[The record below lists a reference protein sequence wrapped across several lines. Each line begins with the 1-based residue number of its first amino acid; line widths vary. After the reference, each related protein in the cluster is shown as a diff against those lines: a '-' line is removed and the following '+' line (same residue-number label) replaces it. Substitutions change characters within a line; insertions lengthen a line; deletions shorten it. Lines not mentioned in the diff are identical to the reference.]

1 MPSPLSPCSVS
12 VSSSS
17 SCLGFDVAP
26 LRMIVRDSSRS
37 SADSASVT
45 NASVSSLPHGVFSPC
60 DSRYH
65 CSKSIVPDFWTSF
78 PSLS

>member
-1 MPSPLSPCSVS
+1 
-12 VSSSS
+12 
-17 SCLGFDVAP
+17 
-26 LRMIVRDSSRS
+26 MIVRDSSRS

-45 NASVSSLPHGVFSPC
+45 NASVSSLPQGVFSPW